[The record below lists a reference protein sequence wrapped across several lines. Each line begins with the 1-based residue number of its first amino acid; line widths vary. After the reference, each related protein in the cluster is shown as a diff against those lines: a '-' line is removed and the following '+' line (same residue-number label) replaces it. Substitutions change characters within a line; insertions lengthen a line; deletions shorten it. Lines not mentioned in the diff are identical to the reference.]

1 MRFIGDIHGKFEEYR
16 VIAEGADAS
25 IQVGDYGAGYRTENG
40 AKFDDVARVWQWE
53 HPKHR
58 FIRGNHDNP
67 EECELMRNWIPDGTI
82 EVTDAG
88 TKIMYIG
95 GAWSID
101 RARNIP
107 GVSWW
112 EDEECSIYMLE
123 CFIDEATKERPDVM
137 ITHDCPDSVSTKLFF
152 EPPRKGLFPKRN
164 TRTGQGLE
172 ALFAAY
178 QPKLWVFGHW
188 HFFAE
193 SVINGTQFVCL
204 PELAYMDI
212 DL

>member
-1 MRFIGDIHGKFEEYR
+1 MRFIGDIHGKFKEYR

-25 IQVGDYGAGYRTENG
+25 IQVGDYGAGYRTEDG
-40 AKFDDVARVWQWE
+40 AKFDDVARAWQWE
-53 HPKHR
+53 HPQHR

-95 GAWSID
+95 GARSID
-101 RARNIP
+101 SARNIP

-112 EDEECSIYMLE
+112 PNEECSIYMLE
-123 CFIDEATKERPDVM
+123 CFINDAASEQPDV
-137 ITHDCPDSVSTKLFF
+137 IVTHDCPASVATKLFF
-152 EPPRKGLFPKRN
+152 AKSRKFRSPDEKSR
-164 TRTGQGLE
+164 TREALE
-172 ALFAAY
+172 ALFEAH